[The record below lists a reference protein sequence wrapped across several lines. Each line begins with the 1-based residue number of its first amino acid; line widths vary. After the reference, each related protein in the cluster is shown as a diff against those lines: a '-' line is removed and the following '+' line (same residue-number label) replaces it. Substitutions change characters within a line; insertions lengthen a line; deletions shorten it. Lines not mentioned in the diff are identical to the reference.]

1 MFRKLLIA
9 NRGEIA
15 CRVIR
20 TARDMGVATVAVYS
34 DVDAYAPHV
43 ALADEAV
50 AIGPAPAHE
59 SYLVADH
66 ILNAAK
72 QTDAEAIHPGYGFL
86 SENAD
91 FADAVRSAGLIFV
104 GPPAQAIRDMGSKD
118 NAKAIME
125 NAGVPVTPG
134 YYGSNQTE
142 ATLRKAAAD
151 IGYPVLL
158 KAVMGGGGKG
168 IRAVDSPDD
177 FSDALSSAIRESK
190 AAFGDGRMLLEKL
203 IQQPRHV
210 EVQVFADS
218 YGNAVHLFER
228 DCSLQRRH
236 QKVIEEAPAPGMSDA
251 LRARMGDAA
260 VAATKAVAYENA
272 GTIEFLLDADE
283 DFYFMEMNTRLQ
295 VEHPVT
301 ELITGQ
307 DLVAWQLRIAAGEA
321 LPLNQEALSIK
332 GHAMEARLYAE
343 DPVKGFLPAPGPL
356 RHLVFPSE
364 SRLVR
369 IDTGVVEGQEV
380 TADYDPMIA
389 KVITWGEDREAAR
402 RNLIGAL
409 GDTEVA
415 GTAVNRDFLIALA
428 DLPEFV
434 DGKPHTNLI
443 DRLPDD
449 FINVATPLSTAALS
463 LAGLHVMATRQADA
477 QSRVSRF
484 GDPAS
489 PWHRTDGWHLNDGSH
504 QDIRMQHDEKERS
517 LHVHEDD
524 NGWHFSDGEVHW
536 LVSQAKRDGNHWTAD
551 VNGVRVSG
559 SAVEAVTGQL
569 NIFQGTHAWRLTLVN
584 ALSGSGDT
592 DGGSPAFMTPM
603 PGKIVAVNVTDG
615 ASVRA
620 GDVLV
625 VLEAMKM
632 EHAIKAPVDGTVSA
646 VHYGVGDQ
654 VDEGVDLID
663 FEGM

>member
-15 CRVIR
+15 CRVVR

-34 DVDAYAPHV
+34 DVDADAPHV

-50 AIGPAPAHE
+50 AIGPAPALE

-66 ILNAAK
+66 ILDAAK
-72 QTDAEAIHPGYGFL
+72 QTDVEAIHPGYGFL

-91 FADAVRSAGLIFV
+91 FADAVRSAGLFFV

-125 NAGVPVTPG
+125 NAGVPVIPG
-134 YYGSNQTE
+134 YYGSNQSE
-142 ATLRKAAAD
+142 ATLRKAADD

-168 IRAVDSPDD
+168 IRAVESPDD
-177 FSDALSSAIRESK
+177 FSDALSSAIRE
-190 AAFGDGRMLLEKL
+190 AEATFGDGRMLLEKL

-218 YGNAVHLFER
+218 HGNAVHLFER

-321 LPLNQEALSIK
+321 LPLNQEALSFN

-434 DGKPHTNLI
+434 DGKTDTNLI

-449 FINVATPLSTAALS
+449 FINVATPLSAAALS

-477 QSRVSRF
+477 QSRVRRF

-504 QDIRMQHDEKERS
+504 QDIRMQDDKKERS

-524 NGWHFSDGEVHW
+524 NGWHFTDGEAHW
-536 LVSQAKRDGNHWTAD
+536 LVSQAKRAGNRWTAD
-551 VNGVRVSG
+551 VDGVRVSG

-584 ALSGSGDT
+584 ALSGIGDT
-592 DGGSPAFMTPM
+592 DGGSPAFMAPM

-654 VDEGVDLID
+654 VDEGVELID

>member
-15 CRVIR
+15 CRIIR

-34 DVDAYAPHV
+34 DVDADALHV

-50 AIGPAPAHE
+50 AIGPAPAFE
-59 SYLVADH
+59 SYLVIDH

-72 QTDAEAIHPGYGFL
+72 KTDAEAIHPGYGFL

-118 NAKAIME
+118 NAKRIME
-125 NAGVPVTPG
+125 NAGVPVIPG
-134 YYGSNQTE
+134 YYGSNQSE
-142 ATLRKAAAD
+142 AKLRKAADD

-158 KAVMGGGGKG
+158 KAAMGGGGKG
-168 IRAVDSPDD
+168 IRAVKSPDD

-218 YGNAVHLFER
+218 HGNAVHLFER

-236 QKVIEEAPAPGMSDA
+236 QKVIEEAPAPRMNDV
-251 LRARMGDAA
+251 LRTRMGDAA
-260 VAATKAVAYENA
+260 VTAAKAIAYENA
-272 GTIEFLLDADE
+272 GTIEFLLDSNE
-283 DFYFMEMNTRLQ
+283 NFYFMEMNTRLQ

-307 DLVAWQLRIAAGEA
+307 DLVAWQLRVAAGEA
-321 LPLNQEALSIK
+321 LPLKQEALSIN

-343 DPVKGFLPAPGPL
+343 DPAKGFLPAPGPL
-356 RHLVFPSE
+356 HHLVFPSE
-364 SRLVR
+364 SSLVR
-369 IDTGVVEGQEV
+369 VDTGVVEGQEV
-380 TADYDPMIA
+380 TANYDPMIA

-415 GTAVNRDFLIALA
+415 GTVVNRDFLIALA
-428 DLPEFV
+428 DLSEFV
-434 DGKPHTNLI
+434 DGKTDTGLI
-443 DRLPDD
+443 DRLPNDS
-449 FINVATPLSTAALS
+449 IVQLEPLSTSALS
-463 LAGLHVMATRQADA
+463 LAGLHVMATRQADV
-477 QSRVSRF
+477 QSRASRL

-489 PWHRTDGWHLNDGSH
+489 PWHRTDGWRLSERSH
-504 QDIRMQHDEKERS
+504 QEIRIRYDEKEHS
-517 LHVHEDD
+517 LSIQENNHD
-524 NGWHFSDGEVHW
+524 WHFSHEEVNWFVSKVERNGTRWAAEVDGSRINGSVLEV
-536 LVSQAKRDGNHWTAD
+536 
-551 VNGVRVSG
+551 
-559 SAVEAVTGQL
+559 VTGQL
-569 NIFQGTHAWRLTLVN
+569 NIFYGTHAWQLALIDTLSDN
-584 ALSGSGDT
+584 GNTNEGS
-592 DGGSPAFMTPM
+592 SAFTAPM
-603 PGKIVAVNVTDG
+603 PGKIVAVNVVVG
-615 ASVRA
+615 AAVRA
-620 GDVLV
+620 GEVLLV
-625 VLEAMKM
+625 IEAMKM
-632 EHAIKAPVDGTVSA
+632 EHTITAPVDGAVLA
-646 VHYGVGDQ
+646 VHYSIGDQ
-654 VDEGVDLID
+654 VDEGVTLID
-663 FEGM
+663 FAE